1 MRYLLCSQ
9 VRGVHL
15 SYQVTEILVTENDII
30 KEFAKDRST
39 LTLLGNEQIETDD
52 DEGN

>member
-1 MRYLLCSQ
+1 MRYLLFSQ
-9 VRGVHL
+9 VWDFHP
-15 SYQVTEILVTENDII
+15 SYQVTEILVTESDII
-30 KEFAKDRST
+30 KEFAKDAST